1 MSIICSSITTIF
13 RWINWF
19 QKAIFLNFSHTHRT
33 PHLDKP
39 RSNCL
44 QSSCFPPLRSLTL
57 QEKIIRA
64 TSFEA
69 LLSWVLRD
77 GERDSKTQCMWMET
91 LGATNI
97 QETSEMGNTCSPWQQ
112 ESLHMRNKVCH
123 LFPQGLETNLR
134 DWFLILFQFSFTL
147 SEPVHL
153 IYFSWWYW
161 AKSTKMYQFGSI
173 THGCFLRNTC
183 LRVYSIL
190 FTPSI

>member
-112 ESLHMRNKVCH
+112 ESLHMSAS
-123 LFPQGLETNLR
+123 LFFCASSVAPIVTMGRVNQCIPFMGDDEVF
-134 DWFLILFQFSFTL
+134 DWVVNWKRFFIVSTL
-147 SEPVHL
+147 ALS
-153 IYFSWWYW
+153 
-161 AKSTKMYQFGSI
+161 A
-173 THGCFLRNTC
+173 
-183 LRVYSIL
+183 
-190 FTPSI
+190 